1 MNKDDLAKA
10 HRNDVVTIIMDSINE
25 DNRKLCLA
33 NGLTEEQAD
42 EHIDNAQGSLAMI
55 MYNVYDK
62 LVEAKVIVV

>member
-10 HRNDVVTIIMDSINE
+10 HRNDTVTIMMDSINE
-25 DNRKLCLA
+25 DNKILCLA

-42 EHIDNAQGSLAMI
+42 EHIGNAQGALGMI